1 MRFQKGKSGNP
12 GGRPKI
18 VGTVQELARKH
29 CPEAVATLVEIATA
43 KKGVPAA
50 RVSAAVALLDRGYGR
65 PMQSV
70 MQIKAPLAEL
80 SDDQLAEFI
89 RIAREMENSTSPGG
103 SGSKAETR
111 H

>member
-18 VGTVQELARKH
+18 VGTVQELA
-29 CPEAVATLVEIATA
+29 EAVATLVEIATA

-89 RIAREMENSTSPGG
+89 RIAREMENSTPPGG